1 MHFIAEICWLLWRQ
15 LPQNIWHL
23 LLAPIELYEETR
35 CWWTMDII
43 DEPLYLLSI
52 LNVFLC
58 TLYALLFHRNY
69 NSYKSFIKRKNLT
82 YSQELWLW
90 ASIREREHS
99 LLSLLSAK
107 TCYLNRDFHKL
118 FNKSEILIIFSPQAG
133 LLFWRLAGGR
143 WEGGDYPKYLKNDTG
158 QSEW

>member
-1 MHFIAEICWLLWRQ
+1 MLASVTTVA
-15 LPQNIWHL
+15 PKY
-23 LLAPIELYEETR
+23 LAPTTGSARIIWRNQMLMDNGHYWLTTFILFIEYSQCFSVHL
-35 CWWTMDII
+35 I
-43 DEPLYLLSI
+43 
-52 LNVFLC
+52 
-58 TLYALLFHRNY
+58 YALLFHRNY
-69 NSYKSFIKRKNLT
+69 NNYKSNVMYKTKKSDLFPRAVTVSVDK
-82 YSQELWLW
+82 S
-90 ASIREREHS
+90 EREHS